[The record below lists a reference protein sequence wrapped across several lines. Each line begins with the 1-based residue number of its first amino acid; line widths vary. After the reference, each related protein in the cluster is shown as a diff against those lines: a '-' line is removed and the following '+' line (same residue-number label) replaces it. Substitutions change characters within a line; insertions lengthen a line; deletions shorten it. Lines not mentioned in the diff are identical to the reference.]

1 MNHETYHKLEDRFVY
16 LSESKKFEYE
26 QAEWTMLESRLDQDD
41 LRKRYF
47 FILLFF
53 GVVSVAIISALFIL
67 PNSISNSE
75 ETRISAEPI
84 AKTATTSGVVSDAL
98 ADQDEDAATISNMT
112 NESVDGGGNNLTSVS
127 GVQAGSLPTEGGI
140 TTTPTPAAA
149 YTATNALTQSESQSS
164 SKSPLE
170 ARGIDNITYKKNL
183 SAQVGEGSNE
193 NDLGQ
198 GHISNFEKN
207 TGSNDL
213 NPTVGNTGG
222 VIDQGDVQKGLIVPV
237 TSERT
242 TYTLS
247 GIPITILPLALDAK
261 AYSLDRVRLDS
272 SFVADVKRPKFYV
285 NLNAGIEIAS
295 TPLGELS
302 DTDFNF
308 GLKLGYVASS
318 KLVLTAGVNYINE
331 CYAADGDDY
340 TAPTGFWASTEGV
353 APESIVAVCDMIDFS
368 IGASYH
374 FTDVQS
380 NGLAAHVNL
389 GSNFMVRE
397 QYDYVF
403 SESDDNWTG
412 IFEGESSSFLSNIE
426 LSTTYKVDLG
436 GDLLIDAGPY
446 LKIPTN
452 GIGHGD
458 VRLSSFGFRVGV
470 SIIK

>member
-98 ADQDEDAATISNMT
+98 ADQDEDAATISNIT
-112 NESVDGGGNNLTSVS
+112 NESVDVGGNNLTSVS

-140 TTTPTPAAA
+140 TPTPAAA

-222 VIDQGDVQKGLIVPV
+222 VIDQGDVQNGLIVPV

-368 IGASYH
+368 IG
-374 FTDVQS
+374 
-380 NGLAAHVNL
+380 
-389 GSNFMVRE
+389 
-397 QYDYVF
+397 
-403 SESDDNWTG
+403 SDDNWTG